1 MPTSSWV
8 GLGISLAIFATVE
21 LLLRKTLGRY
31 AYRRW
36 AQIGVRRLVKTEQ
49 WWTRFTLVPVV
60 VIYCVALICL
70 AVGVVQAS
78 AR

>member
-8 GLGISLAIFATVE
+8 GLGISLAVFATVE
-21 LLLRKTLGRY
+21 FLLRKRLGRY

-36 AQIGVRRLVKTEQ
+36 GQLGVRRLVRSEQ

-60 VIYCVALICL
+60 VIYCGAVVCL

>member
-1 MPTSSWV
+1 M

-36 AQIGVRRLVKTEQ
+36 AQLGVRMLVKTEQ

-60 VIYCVALICL
+60 VIYCVAVICL
-70 AVGVVQAS
+70 IVGVVQAS

>member
-8 GLGISLAIFATVE
+8 GLGIALVVFATVE
-21 LLLRKTLGRY
+21 LLLRKPVGRY

-36 AQIGVRRLVKTEQ
+36 AQLGVRKLVKTEQ
-49 WWTRFTLVPVV
+49 WWTQFTLVPVV
-60 VIYCVALICL
+60 VIYCVAVVCL
-70 AVGVVQAS
+70 GVGVVQAS

>member
-8 GLGISLAIFATVE
+8 GLGVSLAIFATVE
-21 LLLRKTLGRY
+21 LLLRKSLGRY
-31 AYRRW
+31 AYKRG
-36 AQIGVRRLVKTEQ
+36 AQLGVRRLVKTEQ

-60 VIYCVALICL
+60 VIYYVAVVCL
-70 AVGVVQAS
+70 GMGIVQAS

>member
-21 LLLRKTLGRY
+21 LLLRKALGRY

-36 AQIGVRRLVKTEQ
+36 AQLGVRSLVKTEQ
-49 WWTRFTLVPVV
+49 WWARFTLVPVV
-60 VIYCVALICL
+60 VIYCGAVVCL
-70 AVGVVQAS
+70 TVGIVQGS